1 MRMNFISRFLGTFL
15 DPGRTFRAIAAKPIW
30 VDALIVLLIVI
41 VLYNYLIAPIMQNDT
56 LKLLEDNAA
65 KLKDKWGEER
75 YNRALERIKSGS
87 RFLSAGIIAP
97 VTYLIGLLFSALIV
111 LGMGRLL
118 STQGGYL
125 QVFSL
130 LVHASFVDKV
140 LGNGLRLLLILS
152 RNSVMQTSTGLAI
165 FFPTL
170 EITSPAYVVLS
181 QVDFFQLWLFGIF
194 GLGLAYAFKFDVKK
208 GLIISYTFW
217 VLKSLLAIALGLL
230 QLRLFQ

>member
-1 MRMNFISRFLGTFL
+1 MDFISRFFGTFF

-30 VDALIVLLIVI
+30 VDALIVLLIVV
-41 VLYNYLIAPIMQNDT
+41 VLYSYLVAPIMKKDT
-56 LKLLEDNAA
+56 LQLWGDNAA

-75 YNRALERIKSGS
+75 YNQALERIKSGS
-87 RFLSAGIIAP
+87 PLLSAGIIVP

-111 LGMGRLL
+111 LGMSRLM
-118 STQGGYL
+118 STQGSYL

-130 LVHASFVDKV
+130 LVHASFVDKI
-140 LGNGLRLLLILS
+140 LGNGIRLLLILS
-152 RNSVMQTSTGLAI
+152 RKTVLGTSTGLAI

-170 EITSPAYVVLS
+170 EVTSSAYVILS

-194 GLGLAYAFKFDVKK
+194 GLGLAYAFKFDTKK
-208 GLIISYTFW
+208 GLFISYTFW
-217 VLKSLLAIALGLL
+217 VLKSLLAVALGLL

>member
-1 MRMNFISRFLGTFL
+1 MNFISRFLGTFL

-41 VLYNYLIAPIMQNDT
+41 VLYNYLVAPIMQKDS
-56 LKLLEDNAA
+56 LQIWEDNAA

-75 YNRALERIKSGS
+75 YNQALERIKSGS
-87 RFLSAGIIAP
+87 RLLSAGVIVP

-111 LGMGRLL
+111 LGMGRLV
-118 STQGGYL
+118 STQGSYL

-152 RNSVMQTSTGLAI
+152 RKSVMQTSTGLAI

-170 EITSPAYVVLS
+170 EITSPAYVILS

-194 GLGLAYAFKFDVKK
+194 GLGLAYAFKFDTKK
-208 GLIISYTFW
+208 GLFISYTFW

>member
-1 MRMNFISRFLGTFL
+1 MNFISRFLGTFL

-75 YNRALERIKSGS
+75 YNQALERLKSGS

-111 LGMGRLL
+111 MGMGRLL
-118 STQGGYL
+118 STQGSYL

-194 GLGLAYAFKFDVKK
+194 GLGLAFAFKLDVKK
-208 GLIISYTFW
+208 GLIISYIFW
-217 VLKSLLAIALGLL
+217 GLKSLLAVGLGLV

>member
-1 MRMNFISRFLGTFL
+1 MNFISRFFGTFL

-41 VLYNYLIAPIMQNDT
+41 VLYSYLIAPIMQKDSSQ
-56 LKLLEDNAA
+56 LWEDHAA
-65 KLKDKWGEER
+65 KLKDRWGEER
-75 YNRALERIKSGS
+75 YNQALERIKSGS
-87 RFLSAGIIAP
+87 RLLSAGVIVP

-111 LGMGRLL
+111 LGMGRLA
-118 STQGGYL
+118 STQGSYL

-130 LVHASFVDKV
+130 LIHANFVDKV
-140 LGNGLRLLLILS
+140 LGNGVRLLLVLS
-152 RNSVMQTSTGLAI
+152 RKSVMQTSTGLAI

-170 EITSPAYVVLS
+170 EVTSPAYVILS

-208 GLIISYTFW
+208 GLFISYTFW
-217 VLKSLLAIALGLL
+217 VLKSLLAIGLGLL